1 MNASLNEKLR
11 NVKWGEY
18 ELGELFDIDN
28 TLSFN
33 TDMLVSGYEYDYVTR
48 TSFNQG
54 ILQATGFVNSENINP
69 AGTWSLGLLQ
79 MDFFYR
85 RKPWYAGQFVR
96 KITPK
101 IEIPAKSVLYIT
113 ALLNKQKPILQSVL
127 VRNVDNTFKNLK
139 VLLPV
144 TSNKSIDFDFMESF
158 IEELETERIAQ
169 LSAYLK
175 ASGLVDYEL
184 SREEEKIMK
193 AFINKEYSFGRF
205 RFNEI
210 FNNICQGRRL
220 KKEDQLPG
228 NIPFVMSGTTNT
240 GVVGYISNP
249 VASFPKNAV
258 TIDIFGNA
266 FYRNYSFGAGDD
278 TGVYWNDTIAY
289 SEKLM
294 LYFAAS
300 MGKSLQNKFSYG
312 KKLRSSKSGAFEMQL
327 LVKNGKPDYH
337 AMEILISAI
346 QKLVIKDVVRY
357 ADRKIELTK
366 EATSS
371 PCRRI

>member
-266 FYRNYSFGAGDD
+266 FYRNYSFGAGDN